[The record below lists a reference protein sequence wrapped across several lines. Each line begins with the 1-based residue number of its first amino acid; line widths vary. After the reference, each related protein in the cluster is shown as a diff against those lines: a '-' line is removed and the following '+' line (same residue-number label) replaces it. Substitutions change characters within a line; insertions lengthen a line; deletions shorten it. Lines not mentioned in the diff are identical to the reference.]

1 MTTMPQLALPDS
13 RYTLVDDAWN
23 RLMKVTN
30 ASDSTTVIEH
40 EYDACDDPKGSSPS
54 GSIGES

>member
-1 MTTMPQLALPDS
+1 MPQLALPDS